1 MFEYANRFAAQGFE
15 VNLLCSIERPYKA
28 ARTPVW
34 LRYILTRFRK
44 IRWFTF
50 HDGVCVRVV
59 PRISDRTTPDAVATI
74 STWWQMAY
82 AIAALSPAKG
92 MKINL
97 IQDYELWKGQT
108 ERVHASYALPVQH
121 VVIARYLQKVVAQLT
136 GVKPVH
142 IPNAIDL
149 AKFFVTAPPAARA
162 ASVIM
167 LYSEEERK
175 GSVYG
180 LPALEELKRLFPEL
194 KATLFSVYPRP
205 AHIPAWIDFV
215 QRPSDLNVLYNQHS
229 IFLSPSLGEGW
240 ALPPAE
246 AMACGCAVVC
256 TDIGGHADYAI
267 HDQTALLVPAKDRAA
282 IVAAIQQLITDTE
295 RKDRLVAAATKMI
308 REFDW
313 DRSTRQLIQL
323 FKPA

>member
-1 MFEYANRFAAQGFE
+1 MFEYANRLAAQGYD
-15 VNLLCSIERPYKA
+15 VNLLCSIERPYKK

-34 LRYILTRFRK
+34 LRYLLTRFRK

-50 HDGVCVRVV
+50 HARVRVRIV
-59 PRISDRTTPDAVATI
+59 PRISDHTTPNAVATM

-82 AIAALSPAKG
+82 AVAKLSPGKG
-92 MKINL
+92 TKINL
-97 IQDYELWKGQT
+97 IQDYELWKGQSD
-108 ERVHASYALPVQH
+108 RVHGSYGLPLQH
-121 VVIARYLQKVVAQLT
+121 VVIARYLQAVVEPYA
-136 GVKPVH
+136 GVKPLH

-149 AKFFVTAPPAARA
+149 SKFFVTTPPHSRPP
-162 ASVIM
+162 SVIM
-167 LYSEEERK
+167 MYSEEERK

-180 LPALEELKRLFPEL
+180 LEALGEVKILFPDL

-215 QRPSDLNVLYNQHS
+215 QRPRNLPQLYNQHL

-256 TDIGGHADYAI
+256 TDIGGHADYAV
-267 HDQTALLVPAKDRAA
+267 DGQTALLAPPKNRGA
-282 IVAAIQQLITDTE
+282 IVAALQQLLANRE
-295 RKDRLVAAATKMI
+295 KQALLSANALRMI

-313 DRSTRQLIQL
+313 DRSTQQLVQL
-323 FKPA
+323 FKSA